1 MYKRLQI
8 CVLLVL
14 LIPTFT
20 LASDLRLIIMADVQA
35 ADIGFS
41 TMKDINTMEFEFETI
56 AKELNL
62 NFKKTILTYDQFTRA
77 SLFKQISDLPVTDTD
92 VLVFYYSG
100 HGFALQNTKSIF
112 PNLKVKDVNNLNL
125 TDVHEQLKKKKARLC
140 MSFADCCNNTV
151 SEAVLSRTPVRKGIS
166 NQSDIL
172 RKLFLESKGD
182 IILASSRREEQALG
196 DENGG
201 IYTRS
206 WLESLTFAKAQNLTI
221 EWQSLLDDAEVRLQN
236 KLTQIE
242 GSKHIQHSIFEIN
255 VTVYDPVIV
264 KVDPV
269 IKDSVIVEPTPP
281 KPLPSVSFSEMNKY
295 LNTLVDE
302 RISLQKR
309 WQILDLNRNKFFP
322 PVAQVKE
329 YINLIENKLEP
340 VDIDIF
346 LASLVSRAQAIK
358 EINVVENLST
368 FSDQGKYQIIT
379 IQEIR

>member
-1 MYKRLQI
+1 
-8 CVLLVL
+8 
-14 LIPTFT
+14 
-20 LASDLRLIIMADVQA
+20 
-35 ADIGFS
+35 
-41 TMKDINTMEFEFETI
+41 
-56 AKELNL
+56 
-62 NFKKTILTYDQFTRA
+62 
-77 SLFKQISDLPVTDTD
+77 
-92 VLVFYYSG
+92 
-100 HGFALQNTKSIF
+100 
-112 PNLKVKDVNNLNL
+112 
-125 TDVHEQLKKKKARLC
+125 
-140 MSFADCCNNTV
+140 
-151 SEAVLSRTPVRKGIS
+151 
-166 NQSDIL
+166 
-172 RKLFLESKGD
+172 
-182 IILASSRREEQALG
+182 LG

-309 WQILDLNRNKFFP
+309 WQILDLNRNKFF
-322 PVAQVKE
+322 
-329 YINLIENKLEP
+329 L
-340 VDIDIF
+340 
-346 LASLVSRAQAIK
+346 R
-358 EINVVENLST
+358 
-368 FSDQGKYQIIT
+368 
-379 IQEIR
+379 